1 MKLGNIKILVIHVH
15 KIFDVAVNI
24 WLETEEFL
32 EF

>member
-1 MKLGNIKILVIHVH
+1 MKLGNIKILVIH